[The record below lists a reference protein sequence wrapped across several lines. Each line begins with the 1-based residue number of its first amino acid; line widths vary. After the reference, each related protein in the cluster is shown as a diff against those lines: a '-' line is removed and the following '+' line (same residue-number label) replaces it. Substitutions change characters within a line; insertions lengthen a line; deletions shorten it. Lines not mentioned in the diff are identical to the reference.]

1 MRYLLD
7 IDLASHMVREPKG
20 AAAKRM
26 ARVGTQNV
34 CVSILV
40 AAELR
45 YDALR
50 KDIAKLRQTIEELL
64 KRIVIEPFGNPADR
78 YYAEIR
84 SRLEQTGTTPI
95 GQNDTLIAAHALA
108 LDCTLVTNNEREFSR
123 IEALRV
129 ENWLK

>member
-7 IDLASHMVREPKG
+7 TDIVSQVVREPRG
-20 AAAKRM
+20 SVAKQM

-34 CVSILV
+34 CVSIIV

-45 YDALR
+45 YGAFR
-50 KDIAKLRQTIEELL
+50 KNIAKLTQTIEHLL
-64 KRIVIEPFGNPADR
+64 ERLVIEPFDNPADR

-84 SRLEQTGTTPI
+84 SRLEQAGTPI

-108 LDCTLVTNNEREFSR
+108 LDCTLVTDNEREFSR
-123 IEALRV
+123 IKTLRV